1 MMQWFVTLV
10 AAGVLADR
18 YKDPGEQTRNTHS
31 LTHSLTLI
39 EGLLTGADTG
49 ALGVW

>member
-31 LTHSLTLI
+31 LTLI